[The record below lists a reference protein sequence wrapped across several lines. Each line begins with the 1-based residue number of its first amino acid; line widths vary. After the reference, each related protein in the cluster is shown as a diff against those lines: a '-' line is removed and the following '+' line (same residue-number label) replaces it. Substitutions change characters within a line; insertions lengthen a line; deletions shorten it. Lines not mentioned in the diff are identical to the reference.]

1 MPRGVFYNSEFKNN
15 DGTVTLIKEY
25 PIKKLLGKLEE
36 LLKTNYDIDERL
48 SNQVIY
54 NFFSSDVLG
63 YSSNMRDPLGFL
75 SNLVKE

>member
-1 MPRGVFYNSEFKNN
+1 MPRGVYYNSEFKNN

-54 NFFSSDVLG
+54 NLHSRPENVSRLLRLF
-63 YSSNMRDPLGFL
+63 
-75 SNLVKE
+75 VKVERIK

>member
-1 MPRGVFYNSEFKNN
+1 MARGVKYDAQFKNN

-54 NFFSSDVLG
+54 NLHSRPENVSRLLRLF
-63 YSSNMRDPLGFL
+63 
-75 SNLVKE
+75 VKVERIK

>member
-1 MPRGVFYNSEFKNN
+1 MPRGVKYDAQFKNN

-25 PIKKLLGKLEE
+25 PIKKLLSKLEE

-54 NFFSSDVLG
+54 NLHSRPENVSKLLRLF
-63 YSSNMRDPLGFL
+63 
-75 SNLVKE
+75 VKVERIK

>member
-1 MPRGVFYNSEFKNN
+1 MARGVKYDAQFKNN

-25 PIKKLLGKLEE
+25 PIKKLLSKLEE

-54 NFFSSDVLG
+54 NLHSRPENVSRLLRLF
-63 YSSNMRDPLGFL
+63 
-75 SNLVKE
+75 VKVERIK